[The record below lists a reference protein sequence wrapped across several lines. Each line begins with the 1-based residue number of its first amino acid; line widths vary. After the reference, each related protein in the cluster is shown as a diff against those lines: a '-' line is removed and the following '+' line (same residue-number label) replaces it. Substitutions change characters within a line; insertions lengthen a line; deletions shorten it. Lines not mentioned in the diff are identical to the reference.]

1 MSLENMR
8 YLVYTM
14 YSIIPNVN
22 GTMIHSMVIAG
33 QLLGECGALWGEH
46 LCCAGSY
53 IFVCPSSQSAH
64 NCESLH
70 K

>member
-14 YSIIPNVN
+14 YSIVANVN

-33 QLLGECGALWGEH
+33 QLLGECGALWGERERVVWSIYVVQ
-46 LCCAGSY
+46 AVTYS
-53 IFVCPSSQSAH
+53 F
-64 NCESLH
+64 
-70 K
+70 